1 MAGIDH
7 RRASLQ
13 LRERFA
19 FTKAEAAE
27 ALARLAEHP
36 ALEGAV
42 LLSTCNRTELWLS
55 CAEGAS
61 LDPAAL
67 LGALKGADPADI
79 PFVVRRGRAAVDH
92 LFALACG
99 LRSRVFGEDQII
111 AQVKGALALA
121 RSCGS
126 ADGVLDRLF
135 LSAVTAAKEV
145 KTSVRLTAVDS
156 SSASRAA
163 DLICRHFADL
173 KGLPCLVIGNGEM
186 GRLAASTLVSLGC
199 RVEMTVRQYHS
210 GEVKIPAG
218 CRVIR
223 YDERLQGLARCRAL
237 VSATASP
244 HHTLRYEEAAPVLAD
259 GVERVLIDLA
269 VPRDI
274 SSRLGAL
281 PGVTLYDIDDLEGGG
296 EGEAHRQEVARA
308 EAILQAAADGFCDWC
323 DFRPHLPAVREVAA
337 LVADDA
343 AARLERPIAK
353 LAAGPK
359 AAAELERRARDACE
373 KAAARLLYGLREEL
387 DRTLYRD
394 CIEALR
400 RSARPRGEGE

>member
-1 MAGIDH
+1 MNIAMAGIDH

-27 ALARLAEHP
+27 ALSRLAEHP

-55 CAEGAS
+55 CAEGAT

-67 LGALKGADPADI
+67 LVALKGADPADI
-79 PFVVRRGRAAVDH
+79 SFVVRRGRAAVDH

-199 RVEMTVRQYHS
+199 RVEMTVR
-210 GEVKIPAG
+210 
-218 CRVIR
+218 
-223 YDERLQGLARCRAL
+223 
-237 VSATASP
+237 
-244 HHTLRYEEAAPVLAD
+244 
-259 GVERVLIDLA
+259 
-269 VPRDI
+269 
-274 SSRLGAL
+274 
-281 PGVTLYDIDDLEGGG
+281 
-296 EGEAHRQEVARA
+296 
-308 EAILQAAADGFCDWC
+308 
-323 DFRPHLPAVREVAA
+323 
-337 LVADDA
+337 
-343 AARLERPIAK
+343 
-353 LAAGPK
+353 
-359 AAAELERRARDACE
+359 
-373 KAAARLLYGLREEL
+373 
-387 DRTLYRD
+387 
-394 CIEALR
+394 
-400 RSARPRGEGE
+400 